1 MNGRKFLVSVI
12 GGHECD
18 SATSKLARE
27 IGKIVAEEGATLVCG
42 GLGGIMKEACRG
54 AKEAEGLTVG
64 IIPGEDKNAANEFVD
79 VVIATGMG
87 YSRNTLV
94 AGTADMVVA
103 LPGKYGTLS
112 EIAFALN
119 AKMPVYG
126 LNTWD
131 IEGVKA
137 LRTTEELRKIIRRNV
152 KRRPA

>member
-1 MNGRKFLVSVI
+1 MDTRNFLVSVI
-12 GGHECD
+12 GGHDCD
-18 SATSKLARE
+18 GATASLARE
-27 IGKIVAEEGATLVCG
+27 TGKIVAEEGATLVCG

-54 AKEAEGLTVG
+54 AREAGGLTVG
-64 IIPGEDKNAANEFVD
+64 IIPGEDKDAANEFVD

-119 AKMPVYG
+119 AKIPVYG

-131 IEGVKA
+131 IEGVKS
-137 LRTTEELRKIIRRNV
+137 LRTTEDLRKIIRRDV
-152 KRRPA
+152 KERQI